1 MRPRGA
7 EAADRSLIAS
17 QNGPIVVVERW
28 QAGTPSQD
36 IPAAR
41 RTAPKKV
48 TTDPER
54 SLRDG
59 PSDGTPGVGEL
70 SMRGRE
76 WRMEHVH
83 IVGADDELAERI
95 AATFRGDGWTTSISA
110 DRAGFWEMREEW
122 DDHRPDEPLG
132 VNFAVRRNND
142 LKPRGLAALCEVLTL
157 PRTTQPWFVL
167 GVMTDDVTEIRQLGV
182 DVVVPYEEPAETMLD
197 PMRAALEKR
206 RVLIKQRSRMRRRG
220 ENPST

>member
-17 QNGPIVVVERW
+17 QNGPIIDIERR

-41 RTAPKKV
+41 RTAAKEI

-59 PSDGTPGVGEL
+59 TPGAGEL
-70 SMRGRE
+70 SMHGRE
-76 WRMEHVH
+76 WSLEHVH
-83 IVGADDELAERI
+83 IVGVDSELVERI
-95 AATFRGDGWTTSISA
+95 AETFRGDGWTTSVSA
-110 DRAGFWEMREEW
+110 DTAGFWEMREEW

-132 VNFAVRRNND
+132 VIFAVRRNDD
-142 LKPRGLAALCEVLTL
+142 LKPRGLASLCEVLSL

-182 DVVVPYEEPAETMLD
+182 DVVVPYGEPAETMLD
-197 PMRAALEKR
+197 PMRTALEKR
-206 RVLIKQRSRMRRRG
+206 RVLIKQRSRMRRWG
-220 ENPST
+220 ENPSA